1 MVKQDNVS
9 ICKTITKTTHRIHEE
24 IAVDLSIIL
33 LHLLLELCS
42 RKLFLHRF
50 NPFILKEGAVT
61 ALSQQVAALIYKT
74 RAKLV
79 GASKVT

>member
-9 ICKTITKTTHRIHEE
+9 ICETITKTTHRIHEE

-33 LHLLLELCS
+33 LHLLLKLCS
-42 RKLFLHRF
+42 RKLHLHTF
-50 NPFILKEGAVT
+50 NLFILKGAVT